1 MAMEVEDLAELDAS
15 LAALEA
21 SNSAADFELEA
32 AAAADGLNISLDTL
46 EMLAADGTAEGA
58 LPVAPPTSGALATK
72 AARRPDSK
80 KRKSGTA
87 VRKGAAGSSN
97 KSAVP
102 KSALVKKRADED
114 DPSKHEDDHPFKVC
128 TRFFAKPLEL
138 YSVIHVAVVFRSS
151 SSSVRVSVALVACS
165 NSKSL
170 VVCLYI
176 SAV

>member
-1 MAMEVEDLAELDAS
+1 MVMEVEDLAELDAS

-21 SNSAADFELEA
+21 SNNATDFELEA

-80 KRKSGTA
+80 KRKSGTG

-128 TRFFAKPLEL
+128 VHSYYASCIE
-138 YSVIHVAVVFRSS
+138 
-151 SSSVRVSVALVACS
+151 
-165 NSKSL
+165 
-170 VVCLYI
+170 VCATKLQ
-176 SAV
+176 

>member
-1 MAMEVEDLAELDAS
+1 VQHYNKLCAPPGPELIDCGKDFTVRRSLAGAAVMAMEVEDLAELDAS

-21 SNSAADFELEA
+21 SNNATDFELEA

-80 KRKSGTA
+80 KRKSGTG

-128 TRFFAKPLEL
+128 
-138 YSVIHVAVVFRSS
+138 I
-151 SSSVRVSVALVACS
+151 
-165 NSKSL
+165 
-170 VVCLYI
+170 YI
-176 SAV
+176 CIYYGSWFGLCGKLQ